1 MYLLRKYDII
11 FLYMYYAYNS
21 QTKYIGMNVGFY
33 EIFCPKIWGGGLKQV
48 AKPKFCVMNV
58 WKHVVLWNLFKN
70 KCTLDLGNKMYR

>member
-1 MYLLRKYDII
+1 
-11 FLYMYYAYNS
+11 MYYAYNS

-58 WKHVVLWNLFKN
+58 
-70 KCTLDLGNKMYR
+70 